1 MAALSL
7 VLKPLMLCCIFA
19 NTSVFCPKQER
30 PVSIPSIS
38 PISHAALKTR
48 NPSSPE
54 LHAWKVFRL
63 VNCTFG
69 DSCFHDLSNRCRCR
83 GYWKTPTPTY
93 RVHYRR
99 KSEFTDA

>member
-1 MAALSL
+1 MAALSF

-48 NPSSPE
+48 NPI
-54 LHAWKVFRL
+54 
-63 VNCTFG
+63 
-69 DSCFHDLSNRCRCR
+69 
-83 GYWKTPTPTY
+83 
-93 RVHYRR
+93 
-99 KSEFTDA
+99 